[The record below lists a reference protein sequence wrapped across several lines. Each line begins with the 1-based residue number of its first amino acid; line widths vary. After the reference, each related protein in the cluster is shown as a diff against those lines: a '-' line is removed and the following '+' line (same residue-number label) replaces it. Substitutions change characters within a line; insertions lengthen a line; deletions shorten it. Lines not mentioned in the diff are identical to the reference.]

1 MQIARYQIFG
11 SKSKKDVAR
20 MVKFLIQNEDK
31 YYTVEDSSLSEVSIF
46 ELNAQALV
54 RLHWKVW

>member
-1 MQIARYQIFG
+1 MRKY
-11 SKSKKDVAR
+11 
-20 MVKFLIQNEDK
+20 LIKNEDK

>member
-1 MQIARYQIFG
+1 
-11 SKSKKDVAR
+11 
-20 MVKFLIQNEDK
+20 MVKFLIKNVDK
-31 YYTVEDSSLSEVSIF
+31 FYTVIDSALSEVSIF